1 MLLRLHLAL
10 QGIQTFGKLFDVPLA
25 RSTLQRLATESTR
38 VVSTLAVGTR
48 LVLVQGIAT
57 NLLAAALVARAADFA
72 PLVPVV
78 VGSMLTRRWTRV
90 VREEVGVHAMMRR

>member
-38 VVSTLAVGTR
+38 VVPTFAVGTR
-48 LVLVQGIAT
+48 LVLIQSIAA
-57 NLLAAALVARAADFA
+57 NLLAAALVACAADFA
-72 PLVPVV
+72 SLVSIV